1 MEMREEEKRKD
12 FIEKVSIRQAKEKA
26 GQPKQ
31 KELQVSKSLVVS
43 LDWADE
49 GASCKKMEYST
60 DRQNLLRR
68 QTSTLLAFLWHI
80 TEHSPG
86 SSTSGCCCS
95 LIT

>member
-1 MEMREEEKRKD
+1 MREEEKRKD
-12 FIEKVSIRQAKEKA
+12 FIEKVSIHQAKEKA
-26 GQPKQ
+26 GQPRQ

-49 GASCKKMEYST
+49 RAGCKKTEESR

-68 QTSTLLAFLWHI
+68 QTSPLLAFPWNVM
-80 TEHSPG
+80 EHPPG